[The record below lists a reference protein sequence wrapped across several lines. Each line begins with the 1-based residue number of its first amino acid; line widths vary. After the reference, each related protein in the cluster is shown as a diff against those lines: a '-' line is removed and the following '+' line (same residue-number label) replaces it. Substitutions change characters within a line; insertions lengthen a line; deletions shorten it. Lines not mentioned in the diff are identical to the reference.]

1 MGGFLFW
8 LAILVC
14 VVALVLLFF
23 PFRFKIEF
31 EAGELGCRALFF
43 FFSKKLWTGEKQ
55 WGKKKK
61 DAGDDA
67 SGKDRADYLDGDSSD
82 KDVDDAASESAEPE
96 FVATAPVKPV
106 EKMAA
111 PVESITPAENATPA
125 KDVSAEK
132 AVVEDVPAEDVPTK
146 DVPTVPVTKDVP
158 ATKEAPAVEAPKT
171 ETPKVEPPKASEPR
185 TPESEPEPEPEKK
198 EKPKLTDEQF
208 WTIILTPDLDSR
220 AFGYLK
226 RLLSIT
232 VRLFNIKF
240 VDCFVEGIRGEYQNM
255 GYGAA
260 LNGIF
265 KSFPYLQAW
274 DFRMD
279 WCRDRELRAQGEIRA
294 RTNLCRVFYLLLV
307 TLVYAG
313 ILFLLFWRRRARVL
327 KTGELP
333 ELGFIRKKIVGWM
346 VEE

>member
-96 FVATAPVKPV
+96 FVATAPVTPV

-111 PVESITPAENATPA
+111 PVESVTPAENATPA

-132 AVVEDVPAEDVPTK
+132 AVVEDVPAEDTPTK
-146 DVPTVPVTKDVP
+146 DVPIVPVTK
-158 ATKEAPAVEAPKT
+158 EAQV
-171 ETPKVEPPKASEPR
+171 
-185 TPESEPEPEPEKK
+185 EPEKK

-220 AFGYLK
+220 AFSYVK

>member
-8 LAILVC
+8 LAIVLC
-14 VVALVLLFF
+14 VIALVILFF
-23 PFRFKIEF
+23 PFRFKVEF
-31 EAGELGCRALFF
+31 EAGEHGCRALFF
-43 FFSKKLWTGEKQ
+43 FFGKRLWTGEKQ
-55 WGKKKK
+55 WGKKKESGEG
-61 DAGDDA
+61 AGDTD
-67 SGKDRADYLDGDSSD
+67 ADYLDGDSSD
-82 KDVDDAASESAEPE
+82 KDVDDSASEGAEPE

-106 EKMAA
+106 ETKAA
-111 PVESITPAENATPA
+111 PAQ
-125 KDVSAEK
+125 
-132 AVVEDVPAEDVPTK
+132 DVPAE
-146 DVPTVPVTKDVP
+146 
-158 ATKEAPAVEAPKT
+158 AAE
-171 ETPKVEPPKASEPR
+171 PKVESEPVKAVEPKVESAPVAKEEPKASEPPVKE
-185 TPESEPEPEPEKK
+185 TDAKVEPAPEKKAPEPAPEPEPEKK

-208 WTIILTPDLDSR
+208 WTIILTPDLDAR
-220 AFGYLK
+220 AFRYVK
-226 RLLSIT
+226 HLLAVI
-232 VRLFNIKF
+232 VKLFNIKF
-240 VDCFVEGIRGEYQNM
+240 VDCFVEGIRADYATM

-279 WCRDRELRAQGEIRA
+279 WCRDRELRAQGEIHA
-294 RTNLCRVFYLLLV
+294 RTNLCRFFYLLLV

>member
-8 LAILVC
+8 LTIVLC
-14 VVALVLLFF
+14 VIALVILFF
-23 PFRFKIEF
+23 PFRFKVEF
-31 EAGELGCRALFF
+31 EAGEHGCRALFF
-43 FFSKKLWTGEKQ
+43 FFRKKLWTGEKQ
-55 WGKKKK
+55 WGKKKE
-61 DAGDDA
+61 
-67 SGKDRADYLDGDSSD
+67 SGEGEARADYLDGDSSD
-82 KDVDDAASESAEPE
+82 KDVDDSASEGAEPE

-106 EKMAA
+106 EKKAA
-111 PVESITPAENATPA
+111 PVDASTEKTAAPAQ
-125 KDVSAEK
+125 DVSA
-132 AVVEDVPAEDVPTK
+132 K
-146 DVPTVPVTKDVP
+146 DDLTKDVP
-158 ATKEAPAVEAPKT
+158 AKDVPAKKAP
-171 ETPKVEPPKASEPR
+171 EPA
-185 TPESEPEPEPEKK
+185 PEPEPEKK

-208 WTIILTPDLDSR
+208 WTIILTPDLDAR
-220 AFGYLK
+220 AFRYVK
-226 RLLSIT
+226 HLLAVI
-232 VRLFNIKF
+232 VKLFNIKF
-240 VDCFVEGIRGEYQNM
+240 VDCFVEGIRADYATM

-279 WCRDRELRAQGEIRA
+279 WCRDRELRAQGEIHA
-294 RTNLCRVFYLLLV
+294 RTNLCRFFYLLLV

>member
-106 EKMAA
+106 EKKTAEVEPPKPVEKMAA
-111 PVESITPAENATPA
+111 PVEGVLPVENATPA

-132 AVVEDVPAEDVPTK
+132 AVVEDVPTKDVPTK
-146 DVPTVPVTKDVP
+146 DVPIVPVTK
-158 ATKEAPAVEAPKT
+158 EAQV
-171 ETPKVEPPKASEPR
+171 
-185 TPESEPEPEPEKK
+185 EPEKK

>member
-111 PVESITPAENATPA
+111 PVEGVLPVENATPA

-132 AVVEDVPAEDVPTK
+132 AVVEDAPAK
-146 DVPTVPVTKDVP
+146 DVPTVSETKDVP
-158 ATKEAPAVEAPKT
+158 ATKEAPAMEAPK
-171 ETPKVEPPKASEPR
+171 
-185 TPESEPEPEPEKK
+185 PEPALPQVEPEKK

>member
-31 EAGELGCRALFF
+31 EAGESGCRALFF
-43 FFSKKLWTGEKQ
+43 FFRKKLWTGEKQ
-55 WGKKKK
+55 WGKNAEASDKQAAETSGEEKEVAEK
-61 DAGDDA
+61 DG
-67 SGKDRADYLDGDSSD
+67 ADYLDGDSSD
-82 KDVDDAASESAEPE
+82 KDVDDAASAGAEPE

-106 EKMAA
+106 EKKTAE
-111 PVESITPAENATPA
+111 VESVTPVENATTT
-125 KDVSAEK
+125 EN
-132 AVVEDVPAEDVPTK
+132 VPTG
-146 DVPTVPVTKDVP
+146 PTTE
-158 ATKEAPAVEAPKT
+158 TPAVEAPKT
-171 ETPKVEPPKASEPR
+171 ETPKVDPPK
-185 TPESEPEPEPEKK
+185 PEPAPTQVEPEKK

-220 AFGYLK
+220 AFSYVK
-226 RLLSIT
+226 RLLAIT

-240 VDCFVEGIRGEYQNM
+240 VDCFVEGIRGDYENM

-313 ILFLLFWRRRARVL
+313 ILLLLFWRRRARVL

>member
-31 EAGELGCRALFF
+31 EAGESGCRALFF
-43 FFSKKLWTGEKQ
+43 FFRKKLWTGEKQ

-67 SGKDRADYLDGDSSD
+67 DGKDRADYLDGDSSD
-82 KDVDDAASESAEPE
+82 KDVDDAASAGAEPE

-106 EKMAA
+106 EKKTAEVEPPK
-111 PVESITPAENATPA
+111 PVEKKTAEVESVTPVENATTT
-125 KDVSAEK
+125 EN
-132 AVVEDVPAEDVPTK
+132 VPTG
-146 DVPTVPVTKDVP
+146 PTIET
-158 ATKEAPAVEAPKT
+158 PAVETPKT
-171 ETPKVEPPKASEPR
+171 ETPKVDSPKQEPAPAQV
-185 TPESEPEPEPEKK
+185 EPEKK

-220 AFGYLK
+220 AFSYVK
-226 RLLSIT
+226 RLLAIT

-240 VDCFVEGIRGEYQNM
+240 VDCFVEGIRGDYENM

-313 ILFLLFWRRRARVL
+313 ILLLLFWRRRARVL

>member
-106 EKMAA
+106 EKKTAEVEPPKPVEKMAA
-111 PVESITPAENATPA
+111 PVEGVLPVENATPA

-132 AVVEDVPAEDVPTK
+132 AVVEDVPAEDTPTK
-146 DVPTVPVTKDVP
+146 DVPIVPVTK
-158 ATKEAPAVEAPKT
+158 EASAMEAPK
-171 ETPKVEPPKASEPR
+171 
-185 TPESEPEPEPEKK
+185 PEPALPQVEPEKK

-294 RTNLCRVFYLLLV
+294 RTNLCRAFYLLLV

-313 ILFLLFWRRRARVL
+313 ILFLLFWRRRSRVL

>member
-8 LAILVC
+8 LAIVLC
-14 VVALVLLFF
+14 VIALVILFF
-23 PFRFKIEF
+23 PFRFKVEF
-31 EAGELGCRALFF
+31 EAGEHGCRALFF
-43 FFSKKLWTGEKQ
+43 FFGKRLWTGEKQ
-55 WGKKKK
+55 WGKKKE
-61 DAGDDA
+61 
-67 SGKDRADYLDGDSSD
+67 SGEGEARGDYLDGDSSD
-82 KDVDDAASESAEPE
+82 KDVDDSTSEGAEPE

-106 EKMAA
+106 ETKAA
-111 PVESITPAENATPA
+111 PVDASTEKTAAPAQ
-125 KDVSAEK
+125 DVSAKDAPVK
-132 AVVEDVPAEDVPTK
+132 AAE
-146 DVPTVPVTKDVP
+146 
-158 ATKEAPAVEAPKT
+158 
-171 ETPKVEPPKASEPR
+171 PKVESEPVAKEEPVAPKPAP
-185 TPESEPEPEPEKK
+185 TKESEAKVEPAPVAKTSVQDAPAKKAPEPAPEPEPEKK

-208 WTIILTPDLDSR
+208 WTIILTPDLDAR
-220 AFGYLK
+220 AFRYVK
-226 RLLSIT
+226 HLLAVI
-232 VRLFNIKF
+232 VKLFNIKF
-240 VDCFVEGIRGEYQNM
+240 VDCFVEGIRTDYATM

-279 WCRDRELRAQGEIRA
+279 WCRDRELRAQGAIHA
-294 RTNLCRVFYLLLV
+294 RTNLCRFFYLLLV

>member
-1 MGGFLFW
+1 MGGFFFW
-8 LAILVC
+8 LAIVLC
-14 VVALVLLFF
+14 VIALVILFF
-23 PFRFKIEF
+23 PFRFKVEF
-31 EAGELGCRALFF
+31 EAGEHGCRALFF
-43 FFSKKLWTGEKQ
+43 FFGKKLWTGEKQ
-55 WGKKKK
+55 WGKKKE
-61 DAGDDA
+61 
-67 SGKDRADYLDGDSSD
+67 SGEGEARGDYLDGDSSD
-82 KDVDDAASESAEPE
+82 KDVDDSASEGAEPE

-106 EKMAA
+106 EKKAA
-111 PVESITPAENATPA
+111 PVDASTEKTAAPAQ
-125 KDVSAEK
+125 DVSA
-132 AVVEDVPAEDVPTK
+132 K
-146 DVPTVPVTKDVP
+146 DDLTKDVP
-158 ATKEAPAVEAPKT
+158 AKKAP
-171 ETPKVEPPKASEPR
+171 EPA
-185 TPESEPEPEPEKK
+185 PEPEPEKK

-208 WTIILTPDLDSR
+208 WTIILTPDLDAR
-220 AFGYLK
+220 AFRYVK
-226 RLLSIT
+226 HLLAVI
-232 VRLFNIKF
+232 VKLFNIKF
-240 VDCFVEGIRGEYQNM
+240 VDCFVEGIRADYATM

-279 WCRDRELRAQGEIRA
+279 WCRDRELRAQGAIHA
-294 RTNLCRVFYLLLV
+294 RTNLCRFFYLLLV

>member
-8 LAILVC
+8 LAIVLC
-14 VVALVLLFF
+14 VIALVILFF

-31 EAGELGCRALFF
+31 EAGEHGCRALFF
-43 FFSKKLWTGEKQ
+43 FFKKKLWTGEKQ
-55 WGKKKK
+55 WGKKKEFDEGADK
-61 DAGDDA
+61 A
-67 SGKDRADYLDGDSSD
+67 SADYLDGDSAD
-82 KDVDDAASESAEPE
+82 KDVDESTSGSTEPE
-96 FVATAPVKPV
+96 FVATAPAKPV
-106 EKMAA
+106 EKKAA
-111 PVESITPAENATPA
+111 PVQEAPA
-125 KDVSAEK
+125 KE
-132 AVVEDVPAEDVPTK
+132 EL
-146 DVPTVPVTKDVP
+146 TKDVP
-158 ATKEAPAVEAPKT
+158 AKEAPAKVAETKVQSAPVDVQA
-171 ETPKVEPPKASEPR
+171 EVPVEPASAKKAPEPA
-185 TPESEPEPEPEKK
+185 PEPAKKAEEPEPEKK

-208 WTIILTPDLDSR
+208 WTIILTPDLDER
-220 AFGYLK
+220 AFRYLK
-226 RLLSIT
+226 SLLGIV
-232 VRLFNIKF
+232 VRLFNVKF
-240 VDCFVEGIRGEYQNM
+240 VNCFVEGIRADYATM

-279 WCRDRELRAQGEIRA
+279 WCRDRELRIQGAIHA
-294 RTNLCRVFYLLLV
+294 RTNLCRFFYLLLV

>member
-132 AVVEDVPAEDVPTK
+132 AVVEDVPSEDVPTK
-146 DVPTVPVTKDVP
+146 DVSTVSETKDVPVTK
-158 ATKEAPAVEAPKT
+158 EAQV
-171 ETPKVEPPKASEPR
+171 
-185 TPESEPEPEPEKK
+185 EPEKK

>member
-1 MGGFLFW
+1 M
-8 LAILVC
+8 
-14 VVALVLLFF
+14 
-23 PFRFKIEF
+23 
-31 EAGELGCRALFF
+31 
-43 FFSKKLWTGEKQ
+43 
-55 WGKKKK
+55 
-61 DAGDDA
+61 
-67 SGKDRADYLDGDSSD
+67 
-82 KDVDDAASESAEPE
+82 
-96 FVATAPVKPV
+96 
-106 EKMAA
+106 
-111 PVESITPAENATPA
+111 
-125 KDVSAEK
+125 
-132 AVVEDVPAEDVPTK
+132 
-146 DVPTVPVTKDVP
+146 
-158 ATKEAPAVEAPKT
+158 EAPK
-171 ETPKVEPPKASEPR
+171 
-185 TPESEPEPEPEKK
+185 PEPALPQVEPEKK

>member
-8 LAILVC
+8 LTIVLC
-14 VVALVLLFF
+14 VIALVILFF
-23 PFRFKIEF
+23 PFRFKVEF
-31 EAGELGCRALFF
+31 EAGEHGCRALFF
-43 FFSKKLWTGEKQ
+43 FFRKKLWTGEKQ
-55 WGKKKK
+55 WGKKKESGEG
-61 DAGDDA
+61 AGDTD
-67 SGKDRADYLDGDSSD
+67 ADYLDGDSSD
-82 KDVDDAASESAEPE
+82 KDVDDSASEGAEPE

-106 EKMAA
+106 EKKAA
-111 PVESITPAENATPA
+111 PVDASTEKTAAPAQ
-125 KDVSAEK
+125 DVSA
-132 AVVEDVPAEDVPTK
+132 K
-146 DVPTVPVTKDVP
+146 DDLTKDVP
-158 ATKEAPAVEAPKT
+158 AKDVPAKKAP
-171 ETPKVEPPKASEPR
+171 EPA
-185 TPESEPEPEPEKK
+185 PEPEPEKK

-208 WTIILTPDLDSR
+208 WTIILTPDLDAR
-220 AFGYLK
+220 AFRYVK
-226 RLLSIT
+226 HLLAVI
-232 VRLFNIKF
+232 VKLFNIKF
-240 VDCFVEGIRGEYQNM
+240 VDCFVEGIRADYATM

-279 WCRDRELRAQGEIRA
+279 WCRDRELRAQGEIHA
-294 RTNLCRVFYLLLV
+294 RTNLCRFFYLLLV

>member
-67 SGKDRADYLDGDSSD
+67 SGKDRVDYLDGDSSD
-82 KDVDDAASESAEPE
+82 KDVDDAASENAEPE

-111 PVESITPAENATPA
+111 PVESVTPAENATPA

-132 AVVEDVPAEDVPTK
+132 AVVEDVPAEDAPTK
-146 DVPTVPVTKDVP
+146 DVPIVPV
-158 ATKEAPAVEAPKT
+158 TKEAPAVEAPK
-171 ETPKVEPPKASEPR
+171 
-185 TPESEPEPEPEKK
+185 PEPALPQVEPEKK

>member
-8 LAILVC
+8 LTIVLC
-14 VVALVLLFF
+14 VIALVILFF
-23 PFRFKIEF
+23 PFRFKVEF
-31 EAGELGCRALFF
+31 EAGEHGCRALFF
-43 FFSKKLWTGEKQ
+43 FFKKKLWTGEKQ
-55 WGKKKK
+55 WGKKKESSE
-61 DAGDDA
+61 DAGDA
-67 SGKDRADYLDGDSSD
+67 GADYLDGDSSD
-82 KDVDDAASESAEPE
+82 KDVDDSASESAEPE

-106 EKMAA
+106 EKKAA
-111 PVESITPAENATPA
+111 PVDASTEKTAAPAQ
-125 KDVSAEK
+125 DVSAK
-132 AVVEDVPAEDVPTK
+132 DDLTK
-146 DVPTVPVTKDVP
+146 DDLTKDVP
-158 ATKEAPAVEAPKT
+158 AKKAP
-171 ETPKVEPPKASEPR
+171 EPA
-185 TPESEPEPEPEKK
+185 PEPEPEKK

-208 WTIILTPDLDSR
+208 WTIILTPDLDAR
-220 AFGYLK
+220 AFRYVK
-226 RLLSIT
+226 HLLAVI
-232 VRLFNIKF
+232 VKLFNIKF
-240 VDCFVEGIRGEYQNM
+240 VDCFVEGIRADYATM

-279 WCRDRELRAQGEIRA
+279 WCRDRELRAQGEIHA
-294 RTNLCRVFYLLLV
+294 RTNLCRFFYLLLV

>member
-67 SGKDRADYLDGDSSD
+67 SGKDRVDYLDGDSSD

-111 PVESITPAENATPA
+111 PVEGVLPVENATPA

-132 AVVEDVPAEDVPTK
+132 AVVEDVPAEDAPTK
-146 DVPTVPVTKDVP
+146 DVATVPVTKDVP
-158 ATKEAPAVEAPKT
+158 VTKEAPAVEAPK
-171 ETPKVEPPKASEPR
+171 
-185 TPESEPEPEPEKK
+185 PEPALPQVEPEKK

-208 WTIILTPDLDSR
+208 WTIILTPDLDGR
-220 AFGYLK
+220 AFRYMK
-226 RLLSIT
+226 SLLGIV

-240 VDCFVEGIRGEYQNM
+240 VDCFVEGIRGSYENM

>member
-111 PVESITPAENATPA
+111 PVEGVLPVENATPA

-132 AVVEDVPAEDVPTK
+132 AVVEDVPAEDAPTK
-146 DVPTVPVTKDVP
+146 DVPTVPVTK
-158 ATKEAPAVEAPKT
+158 EAQV
-171 ETPKVEPPKASEPR
+171 
-185 TPESEPEPEPEKK
+185 EPEKK

-240 VDCFVEGIRGEYQNM
+240 VDCFVEGVRGEYQNM

>member
-31 EAGELGCRALFF
+31 EAGESGCRALFF
-43 FFSKKLWTGEKQ
+43 FFRKKLWTGEKQ
-55 WGKKKK
+55 WGKNAEASDKQAAETSGEEKEVAEK
-61 DAGDDA
+61 DG
-67 SGKDRADYLDGDSSD
+67 ADYLDGDSSD
-82 KDVDDAASESAEPE
+82 KDVDDAASAGAEPE

-106 EKMAA
+106 EKKTAEVEPPK
-111 PVESITPAENATPA
+111 PVEKKTAEVESVTPVENATTT
-125 KDVSAEK
+125 EN
-132 AVVEDVPAEDVPTK
+132 VPTG
-146 DVPTVPVTKDVP
+146 PTTE
-158 ATKEAPAVEAPKT
+158 TPAVEAPKI
-171 ETPKVEPPKASEPR
+171 ETPKVAPPK
-185 TPESEPEPEPEKK
+185 PEPAPAQVEPEKK

-220 AFGYLK
+220 AFSYVK
-226 RLLSIT
+226 RLLAIT

-240 VDCFVEGIRGEYQNM
+240 VDCFVEGIRGDYENM

-313 ILFLLFWRRRARVL
+313 ILLLLFWRRRARVL

>member
-8 LAILVC
+8 LAIVLC
-14 VVALVLLFF
+14 VIALVILFF
-23 PFRFKIEF
+23 PFRFKVEF
-31 EAGELGCRALFF
+31 EAGEHGCRALFF
-43 FFSKKLWTGEKQ
+43 FFGKRLWTGEKQ
-55 WGKKKK
+55 WGKKKE
-61 DAGDDA
+61 
-67 SGKDRADYLDGDSSD
+67 SGEGEARGDYLDGDSSD
-82 KDVDDAASESAEPE
+82 KDVDDSTSEGAEPE
-96 FVATAPVKPV
+96 FVATAPAKPV
-106 EKMAA
+106 EKKAA
-111 PVESITPAENATPA
+111 PVDASTERTAAPAQ
-125 KDVSAEK
+125 DVSA
-132 AVVEDVPAEDVPTK
+132 K
-146 DVPTVPVTKDVP
+146 DDLTKDVP
-158 ATKEAPAVEAPKT
+158 AKDAPAKKAP
-171 ETPKVEPPKASEPR
+171 EPA
-185 TPESEPEPEPEKK
+185 PEPEPEKK

-208 WTIILTPDLDSR
+208 WTIILTPDLDAR
-220 AFGYLK
+220 AFRYVK
-226 RLLSIT
+226 HLLAVI
-232 VRLFNIKF
+232 VKLFNIKF
-240 VDCFVEGIRGEYQNM
+240 VDCFVEGIRADYATM

-279 WCRDRELRAQGEIRA
+279 WCRDRELRAQGEIHA
-294 RTNLCRVFYLLLV
+294 RTNLCRFFYLLLV

>member
-111 PVESITPAENATPA
+111 EVESVTPAENATPA

-132 AVVEDVPAEDVPTK
+132 AVVEDVPTKDVPTK
-146 DVPTVPVTKDVP
+146 D
-158 ATKEAPAVEAPKT
+158 APAVEAPKT
-171 ETPKVEPPKASEPR
+171 ETPKVEPPK
-185 TPESEPEPEPEKK
+185 PEPALPQVEPEKK

>member
-61 DAGDDA
+61 DPGDDA

-146 DVPTVPVTKDVP
+146 DVPTVSET
-158 ATKEAPAVEAPKT
+158 TEAQV
-171 ETPKVEPPKASEPR
+171 
-185 TPESEPEPEPEKK
+185 EPEKK

-240 VDCFVEGIRGEYQNM
+240 VDCFVEGIRGDYENM

>member
-111 PVESITPAENATPA
+111 PVEGVLPVENATPA

-132 AVVEDVPAEDVPTK
+132 AVVEDVPAEDAPTKDVPAKDVPTK
-146 DVPTVPVTKDVP
+146 DVPTVPVTK
-158 ATKEAPAVEAPKT
+158 EAQV
-171 ETPKVEPPKASEPR
+171 
-185 TPESEPEPEPEKK
+185 EPEKK

>member
-8 LAILVC
+8 LAIVLC
-14 VVALVLLFF
+14 VIALVILFF
-23 PFRFKIEF
+23 PFRFKVEF
-31 EAGELGCRALFF
+31 EAGEHGCRALFF
-43 FFSKKLWTGEKQ
+43 FFGKRLWTGEKQ
-55 WGKKKK
+55 WGKKKESGEG
-61 DAGDDA
+61 AGDTD
-67 SGKDRADYLDGDSSD
+67 ADYLDGDSSD
-82 KDVDDAASESAEPE
+82 KDVDDSASEGAEPE

-106 EKMAA
+106 ETKAA
-111 PVESITPAENATPA
+111 PVDASTEKTAAPAQ
-125 KDVSAEK
+125 DVSA
-132 AVVEDVPAEDVPTK
+132 K
-146 DVPTVPVTKDVP
+146 DDLTKDVP
-158 ATKEAPAVEAPKT
+158 AEASETKVESAPVAKEEPKSAPAKT
-171 ETPKVEPPKASEPR
+171 ETPVQNAPEPA
-185 TPESEPEPEPEKK
+185 PEPEPEKK

-208 WTIILTPDLDSR
+208 WTIILTPDLDAR
-220 AFGYLK
+220 AFRYVK
-226 RLLSIT
+226 RLLAVI
-232 VRLFNIKF
+232 VKLFNIKF
-240 VDCFVEGIRGEYQNM
+240 VDCFVEGIRADYATM

-279 WCRDRELRAQGEIRA
+279 WCRDRELRAQGEIHA
-294 RTNLCRVFYLLLV
+294 RTNLCRFFYLLLV

>member
-8 LAILVC
+8 FAILVC

-106 EKMAA
+106 EKKTAEVEPPK
-111 PVESITPAENATPA
+111 PVEKKTAEVESVLPVENATTA

-132 AVVEDVPAEDVPTK
+132 AVVEDVPAEDAPTK
-146 DVPTVPVTKDVP
+146 DVPIVPVTKDVP
-158 ATKEAPAVEAPKT
+158 ATKEAQV
-171 ETPKVEPPKASEPR
+171 
-185 TPESEPEPEPEKK
+185 EPEKK

>member
-8 LAILVC
+8 LAIVLC
-14 VVALVLLFF
+14 VIALVILFF
-23 PFRFKIEF
+23 PFRFKVEF
-31 EAGELGCRALFF
+31 EAGEHGCRALFF
-43 FFSKKLWTGEKQ
+43 FFGKRLWTGEKQ
-55 WGKKKK
+55 WGKKKESGEG
-61 DAGDDA
+61 AGDTD
-67 SGKDRADYLDGDSSD
+67 ADYLDGDSSD
-82 KDVDDAASESAEPE
+82 KDVDDSTSEGAEPE

-106 EKMAA
+106 ETKAA
-111 PVESITPAENATPA
+111 PVDASTEKTAAPAQ
-125 KDVSAEK
+125 DVSA
-132 AVVEDVPAEDVPTK
+132 K
-146 DVPTVPVTKDVP
+146 DDLTKDVP
-158 ATKEAPAVEAPKT
+158 AEASETKVESAPVAKEEPKSAPAKT
-171 ETPKVEPPKASEPR
+171 ETPVQNAPEPA
-185 TPESEPEPEPEKK
+185 PEPEPEKK

-208 WTIILTPDLDSR
+208 WTIILTPDLDAR
-220 AFGYLK
+220 AFRYVK
-226 RLLSIT
+226 HLLAVI
-232 VRLFNIKF
+232 VKLFNIKF
-240 VDCFVEGIRGEYQNM
+240 VDCFVEGIRADYATM

-279 WCRDRELRAQGEIRA
+279 WCRDRELRAQGEIHA
-294 RTNLCRVFYLLLV
+294 RTNLCRFFYLLLV

>member
-31 EAGELGCRALFF
+31 EVGELGCRALFF
-43 FFSKKLWTGEKQ
+43 FFRKKLWTGEKQ
-55 WGKKKK
+55 WGKKKNESDE
-61 DAGDDA
+61 DADE
-67 SGKDRADYLDGDSSD
+67 GKSRADYLDGDSSD
-82 KDVDDAASESAEPE
+82 KDVDDAAGAEPE
-96 FVATAPVKPV
+96 FVAAAPVTPV
-106 EKMAA
+106 EKKAA
-111 PVESITPAENATPA
+111 PVEEMKAAPVETP
-125 KDVSAEK
+125 K
-132 AVVEDVPAEDVPTK
+132 A
-146 DVPTVPVTKDVP
+146 
-158 ATKEAPAVEAPKT
+158 EAPKI
-171 ETPKVEPPKASEPR
+171 EPPKAEAAKIEPPKVEPAKIEPPKASEP
-185 TPESEPEPEPEKK
+185 PAPEPEPEKK

-220 AFGYLK
+220 AFRYVK
-226 RLLSIT
+226 CLLAIT
-232 VRLFNIKF
+232 VRLFNIRF
-240 VDCFVEGIRGEYQNM
+240 VDCFVEGIRGDYENM

-279 WCRDRELRAQGEIRA
+279 WCRDRELRAQGEIHA
-294 RTNLCRVFYLLLV
+294 RTNLCRALYLLLA

>member
-31 EAGELGCRALFF
+31 EAGESGCRALFF
-43 FFSKKLWTGEKQ
+43 FFRKKLWTGEKQ
-55 WGKKKK
+55 WGKNAEASEKQAAETSGEEKEVAEK
-61 DAGDDA
+61 DG
-67 SGKDRADYLDGDSSD
+67 ADYLDGDSSD
-82 KDVDDAASESAEPE
+82 KDVDDAASAGAEPE

-106 EKMAA
+106 EKKTAEVEPPK
-111 PVESITPAENATPA
+111 PVEKKTAEVESVTPVENATTT
-125 KDVSAEK
+125 EN
-132 AVVEDVPAEDVPTK
+132 VPTG
-146 DVPTVPVTKDVP
+146 PTTE
-158 ATKEAPAVEAPKT
+158 TPAVEAPKI
-171 ETPKVEPPKASEPR
+171 ETPKVDPPK
-185 TPESEPEPEPEKK
+185 PEPAPTQVEPEKK

-220 AFGYLK
+220 AFSYVK
-226 RLLSIT
+226 RLLAIT

-240 VDCFVEGIRGEYQNM
+240 VDCFVEGIRGDYENM

-313 ILFLLFWRRRARVL
+313 ILLLLFWRRRARVL

>member
-31 EAGELGCRALFF
+31 EAGESGCRALFF
-43 FFSKKLWTGEKQ
+43 FFRKKLWTGEKQ

-96 FVATAPVKPV
+96 FVATAPVTPV

-111 PVESITPAENATPA
+111 PVESVTPAENATPA

-132 AVVEDVPAEDVPTK
+132 AVVEDVPAEDTPTK
-146 DVPTVPVTKDVP
+146 DVPIVPVTK
-158 ATKEAPAVEAPKT
+158 EAQV
-171 ETPKVEPPKASEPR
+171 
-185 TPESEPEPEPEKK
+185 EPEKK

-220 AFGYLK
+220 AFSYVK

-279 WCRDRELRAQGEIRA
+279 WCRDRELRTQGEIRA

-313 ILFLLFWRRRARVL
+313 ILLLLFWRRRARVL

>member
-8 LAILVC
+8 LAIVVC

-23 PFRFKIEF
+23 PFRFRVEF
-31 EAGELGCRALFF
+31 EAGEHGCRALLFF
-43 FFSKKLWTGEKQ
+43 FKKKLWTGEKQ

-61 DAGDDA
+61 DADGDSDGEA
-67 SGKDRADYLDGDSSD
+67 RADYLDGDSSD
-82 KDVDDAASESAEPE
+82 KDVDDAAPESAKPE

-106 EKMAA
+106 EKKSA
-111 PVESITPAENATPA
+111 PVEPPAQVTPAAKEEPKPATKTPIQNTPA
-125 KDVSAEK
+125 KKVQE
-132 AVVEDVPAEDVPTK
+132 PAK
-146 DVPTVPVTKDVP
+146 
-158 ATKEAPAVEAPKT
+158 KT
-171 ETPKVEPPKASEPR
+171 E
-185 TPESEPEPEPEKK
+185 EPEPEKK

-208 WTIILTPDLDSR
+208 WTIILTPDLDGR
-220 AFGYLK
+220 AYRYVK
-226 RLLSIT
+226 RLLVIT
-232 VRLFNIKF
+232 VNLFNIKF
-240 VDCFVEGIRGEYQNM
+240 VDCFVEGIRGEYENM

-279 WCRDRELRAQGEIRA
+279 WCRDRELRAQGTIHA
-294 RTNLCRVFYLLLV
+294 RTNLCRILYLTLAL
-307 TLVYAG
+307 LVYAG

-333 ELGFIRKKIVGWM
+333 ELGYIRKKIVGWM